1 MREQLQRVSGQTVQF
16 TAVVGR
22 PGPVTTSWRSDVTFL
37 LEDLRFAS
45 DGSLAADHVWC
56 RDGRWSSRLRPGDR
70 IRFDARVVRYLK
82 GCRGDEWPGQCCL
95 QAESTAGGSPPIRR
109 ARFQQGPDDT
119 LRLLQ
124 VGREVPRGHT
134 VQELQGIEPVGHV
147 LMQARHHELRRPP
160 GNGGIDEP
168 AQQHRGGVVD
178 VFGPGQVEDHD
189 LMAATPAPPTAPP
202 GGALKPGPRPGP
214 R

>member
-82 GCRGDEWPGQCCL
+82 GYRGDDPVRRS
-95 QAESTAGGSPPIRR
+95 ESPALVDYRLEQPLRVVVLGR
-109 ARFQQGPDDT
+109 A
-119 LRLLQ
+119 
-124 VGREVPRGHT
+124 
-134 VQELQGIEPVGHV
+134 
-147 LMQARHHELRRPP
+147 
-160 GNGGIDEP
+160 DEP
-168 AQQHRGGVVD
+168 GG
-178 VFGPGQVEDHD
+178 
-189 LMAATPAPPTAPP
+189 
-202 GGALKPGPRPGP
+202 R
-214 R
+214 